1 MSVIPDSSLDPAA
14 PGTGVASPAAPSR
27 RTLLLRRGLPMLA
40 LVVVLAAMPLFV
52 APFTA
57 NTLSRILIFA
67 LFAVSL
73 DLLVGVT
80 GLPSLGHAAYFG
92 IGAYTAGLVSIHW
105 TSEAPVPVLL
115 AAGAGAVAAAA
126 TGWLCVRSGGV
137 YFLMLT
143 LAIGELANQLATR
156 LSSVTGGSN
165 GLFGIPST
173 RVGGEPLT
181 LAGFVYWYVL
191 VFALLGF
198 AGLWL
203 VAHSPFGGALRGIRD
218 NEPRMRSL
226 GYSPFRYKFAAFVIA
241 GGFAGLAGGL
251 FAGLLRIVNPSD
263 AGFTT
268 SALLLLAV
276 VLGGAGT
283 LWGPV
288 LGAAVVVL
296 VRDTFGPQLDGR
308 GPLLLGIVF
317 VVAVYVLPRG
327 FAGLAGLLPRRRAP
341 GGPA

>member
-1 MSVIPDSSLDPAA
+1 VL
-14 PGTGVASPAAPSR
+14 V
-27 RTLLLRRGLPMLA
+27 

-73 DLLVGVT
+73 DLLVGIT

-115 AAGAGAVAAAA
+115 GALAGAVAAAG
-126 TGWLCVRSGGV
+126 TGWLAVRSGGV

-143 LAIGELANQLATR
+143 LAIGELTHQLATR

-165 GLFGIPST
+165 GLFGIPSV
-173 RVGGEPLT
+173 RVAGEPLI
-181 LAGFVYWYVL
+181 LAGFLYWYVL

-198 AGLWL
+198 LGLWL

-251 FAGLLRIVNPSD
+251 FAGLQRLVNPSD

-283 LWGPV
+283 LWGPI

-296 VRDTFGPQLDGR
+296 VRDTFGPQLDGH

-327 FAGLAGLLPRRRAP
+327 FAGLTGLLPRRSR
-341 GGPA
+341 GGAA

>member
-1 MSVIPDSSLDPAA
+1 MSVIPDSSVEPAA
-14 PGTGVASPAAPSR
+14 PGTGAAAPPPASR
-27 RTLLLRRGLPMLA
+27 GAALRRWAP
-40 LVVVLAAMPLFV
+40 LVLLVAVLAAMPVFV

-115 AAGAGAVAAAA
+115 AAVAGAVAAAA
-126 TGWLCVRSGGV
+126 TGWLAVRSGGV

-143 LAIGELANQLATR
+143 LAIGELTHQLATR

-173 RVGGEPLT
+173 RVAGEPLT
-181 LAGFVYWYVL
+181 LAGLVYWYVL

-198 AGLWL
+198 LGLWL
-203 VAHSPFGGALRGIRD
+203 VAHSPFGGVLRGIRD

-226 GYSPFRYKFAAFVIA
+226 GYSPFRYKFLAFVIA

-283 LWGPV
+283 LWGPI

-296 VRDTFGPQLDGR
+296 VRDTFGPQLEGH

-327 FAGLAGLLPRRRAP
+327 FAGLAGPLARRRAAS
-341 GGPA
+341 GGGA